1 MQRANR
7 FPVGNRRLEQA
18 PEKCMRG
25 QMDERKVI
33 RKDFQNEKMLQC
45 ADKWKSEKAIRK
57 DFQSKL
63 CQEIDFSLS
72 PQIQEC
78 QESKLL
84 PRFQLV
90 TLYSRCQKC
99 TLCRKELQNKKCHN
113 ARKNG
118 CVEG

>member
-1 MQRANR
+1 MK
-7 FPVGNRRLEQA
+7 VC
-18 PEKCMRG
+18 KG
-25 QMDERKVI
+25 QIDFLWGTADWNKPPKSACADKWTSEKVI

-63 CQEIDFSLS
+63 CQEIDFSWS

-84 PRFQLV
+84 PSNV
-90 TLYSRCQKC
+90 KKITQKM
-99 TLCRKELQNKKCHN
+99 
-113 ARKNG
+113 
-118 CVEG
+118 